1 MFYPSLY
8 SMLVNFILSCL
19 CDTHGGST
27 FLSLPGRRFKDRA
40 WNKKK
45 IAKYLIKEC
54 LKINHPLWRQ
64 WWNSHIILGLTELF
78 NIWWIWF
85 SLHSLCDSRDVLPVY
100 YMSLT
105 VNIILVRGRSRRNN
119 RSHYFILICLNSPS
133 LFRLFMWH
141 HLYPGAWCKWHHFRP
156 TPQRKS
162 LMAVTKR
169 REKLSFSHQCEMLYK
184 WVKSVENVLGL
195 LWTRFITVKLINGFC
210 SRPWVAKR
218 LARGPRWGSKFDW
231 WGQLSNGWM

>member
-162 LMAVTKR
+162 LMAVTKKKR
-169 REKLSFSHQCEMLYK
+169 K
-184 WVKSVENVLGL
+184 
-195 LWTRFITVKLINGFC
+195 VKLQ
-210 SRPWVAKR
+210 SSVWTA
-218 LARGPRWGSKFDW
+218 L
-231 WGQLSNGWM
+231 